1 MSKKNIVK
9 VAGFIGT
16 LGGGAALV
24 ATAATGTGAWFTDSQ
39 NGSLS
44 AATGHLTL
52 STTDRT
58 MALTGLMPGENRAKT
73 IDYTVS
79 VSGGTSDIWLTFDPT
94 SQAYAAFTG
103 EKGNA
108 SYPEGGLGRYG
119 HFAVAN
125 NGTTLFSSYNLA
137 NAAAG
142 VSGCADTNGH
152 GFGRM
157 ATSVSDTPPYCG
169 VPGAIKIASNVA
181 DGQTGH
187 LTLTFGMT
195 GRATAQN
202 QVEVANLPFQIVATQ
217 SGHKPGDANF

>member
-1 MSKKNIVK
+1 VSKKNIVK

-16 LGGGAALV
+16 LGAGAALV

-39 NGSLS
+39 TGNLS
-44 AATGHLTL
+44 ATMGHLKL

-58 MALTGLMPGENRAKT
+58 MALTGLMPGENRDKP

-79 VSGGTSDIWLTFDPT
+79 VSSGTADIWLTFDT
-94 SQAYAAFTG
+94 SSAEYGAFTG
-103 EKGNA
+103 ESGNSA
-108 SYPEGGLGRYG
+108 YPDGGLGRYG

-137 NAAAG
+137 NASAG
-142 VSGCADTNGH
+142 VSGCANADGH

-157 ATSVSDTPPYCG
+157 ATGVGDTPPYCG
-169 VPGAIKIASNVA
+169 VPGAIKLASNVA

-187 LTLTFGMT
+187 LKLTFGIT
-195 GRATAQN
+195 GRATTQG
-202 QVEVANLPFQIVATQ
+202 QVQVAGIPFQIVATQ
-217 SGHKPGDANF
+217 HGHMPGDANF